1 MKTRHEA
8 APPAPIQL
16 RRWWELVDRVFWR
29 VLQDNRGL
37 LVTDI
42 SFWACFLIFQAIAA
56 APMDWRVF
64 TDTIPLRTQ
73 LETVRELAPDIKRT
87 RLTPLRT
94 TFPRRLAPGRFRQPG
109 ASCCNP
115 AKSVA

>member
-8 APPAPIQL
+8 APPTVIQL
-16 RRWWELVDRVFWR
+16 CHWWEIVDCVFWR
-29 VLQDNRGL
+29 VLQDNLGL
-37 LVTDI
+37 LVTGI
-42 SFWACFLIFQAIAA
+42 SFCACFSIFQAIAA
-56 APMDWRVF
+56 SPMDWRIF
-64 TDTIPLRTQ
+64 TDTISLGTQ
-73 LETVRELAPDIKRT
+73 LEKVRELAPDTQRR

-94 TFPRRLAPGRFRQPG
+94 TFPRQLAPSRFRQPG